1 MRRDKTYTSVRY
13 ENTDALYLLTHLKGV
28 NLKTVSSNLIKHLVT
43 SALAITSVIVP
54 LAAESAL
61 LSISAITHEQTGYRP
76 DCASGFGG
84 TATGSGISSPL
95 GAVSIETN
103 DCIAPAGNNFSFIG
117 EMVFT
122 VSGGDELFADYSG
135 SLTPTIYPSIFSLT
149 QSVFRITGG
158 TGNFLGASGHGT
170 LQGIQDTATGRGL
183 MQLTGQIAHAK
194 KDRGKSEPLLFYQR
208 ASDSPD
214 DSTMIYAGSD
224 NSLFPG
230 STTLGDYFYQD
241 QNGQLLAINALPVS
255 GSLSLLAIG
264 LVSFTVTRRRKIS
277 NS

>member
-1 MRRDKTYTSVRY
+1 MATEILTRC
-13 ENTDALYLLTHLKGV
+13 NLLIHLKGV
-28 NLKTVSSNLIKHLVT
+28 NLKTVSSNLIKHLIA
-43 SALAITSVIVP
+43 SALAITSVIAP

-61 LSISAITHEQTGYRP
+61 LSLSAITQEQTGYRP

-84 TATGSGISSPL
+84 TTTGSGLSPLL
-95 GAVSIETN
+95 GAVSIGAS
-103 DCIAPAGNNFSFIG
+103 DCITPAATYFSFIG

-149 QSVFRITGG
+149 QSVFKITGG
-158 TGNFLGASGHGT
+158 TGNFLGATGSGT
-170 LQGIQDTATGRGL
+170 LQGVQDILSGQGL
-183 MQLTGQIAHAK
+183 MQLTGQIAYAK
-194 KDRGKSEPLLFYQR
+194 KNRGKSEPLLFYQR

-214 DSTMIYAGSD
+214 DSTMVYAGSD

-241 QNGQLLAINALPVS
+241 QNGQLLAINELPVS
-255 GSLSLLAIG
+255 GSLSLLGIG
-264 LVSFTVTRRRKIS
+264 LACFMVMRRRKIS

>member
-1 MRRDKTYTSVRY
+1 
-13 ENTDALYLLTHLKGV
+13 
-28 NLKTVSSNLIKHLVT
+28 LKTVSSNLIKHLVA
-43 SALAITSVIVP
+43 SAFAITSVVVP

-61 LSISAITHEQTGYRP
+61 LSISGITHEQTGYRP

-84 TATGSGISSPL
+84 TTTGAGISSLL
-95 GAVSIETN
+95 GAVSFEGS
-103 DCIAPAGNNFSFIG
+103 DCITPVANYFSFIG

-135 SLTPTIYPSIFSLT
+135 SFTPTAYPSIFSLT
-149 QSVFRITGG
+149 GSTFKITGG
-158 TGNFLGASGHGT
+158 TGNFLGAKGDGT
-170 LQGIQDTATGRGL
+170 LQGVQNIANGIGL
-183 MQLTGQIAHAK
+183 MQLTGQIANFK

-214 DSTMIYAGSD
+214 DSTMIYTGSD

-230 STTLGDYFYQD
+230 STTLGDYFYPD
-241 QNGQLLAINALPVS
+241 QNGQLLAVNALPVS

-264 LVSFTVTRRRKIS
+264 LVSFIVIRRRRIS

>member
-1 MRRDKTYTSVRY
+1 M
-13 ENTDALYLLTHLKGV
+13 
-28 NLKTVSSNLIKHLVT
+28 VSAS
-43 SALAITSVIVP
+43 AITAMIAP
-54 LAAESAL
+54 LVAESAL
-61 LSISAITHEQTGYRP
+61 LSITAITQEQTGYRP

-84 TATGSGISSPL
+84 TTTGSGLSSLL
-95 GAVSIETN
+95 GSVSIETN
-103 DCIAPAGNNFSFIG
+103 DCITPAATYFSFIG

-149 QSVFRITGG
+149 QSVFKITGG
-158 TGNFLGASGHGT
+158 TGNFLGATGSGT
-170 LQGIQDTATGRGL
+170 LQGVQDILSGQGL
-183 MQLTGQIAHAK
+183 MQLTGQITPAK
-194 KDRGKSEPLLFYQR
+194 KGKGKSEPSLFYQR

-241 QNGQLLAINALPVS
+241 QNGQLLAVNALPVS
-255 GSLSLLAIG
+255 GSLGLLGIG
-264 LVSFTVTRRRKIS
+264 LAGFIVTRRRKIS
-277 NS
+277 KS